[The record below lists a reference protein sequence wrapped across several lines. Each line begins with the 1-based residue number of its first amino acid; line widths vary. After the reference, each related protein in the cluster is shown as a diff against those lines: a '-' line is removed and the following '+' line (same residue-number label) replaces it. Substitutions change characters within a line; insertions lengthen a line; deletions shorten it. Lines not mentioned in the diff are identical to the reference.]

1 MAATLDEHGREILDE
16 TPVAITVPF
25 DRPEPLHLRI
35 RRMVERYHQEMKEKD
50 EYESF
55 EDADDF
61 DVEDGVLSWED
72 SPSDYEVE
80 FMPPAN
86 PSVHVQKEVTSKQEQ
101 GSPAP
106 ATEEPPKAEPAT
118 ETSEK

>member
-1 MAATLDEHGREILDE
+1 MAATLDEFGREVLDQ

-25 DRPEPLHLRI
+25 TRPEPLHLRI

-61 DVEDGVLSWED
+61 DVEDGVPSWED
-72 SPSDYEVE
+72 APSSYEVE
-80 FMPPAN
+80 FMPSSELAAKP
-86 PSVHVQKEVTSKQEQ
+86 EQ
-101 GSPAP
+101 ATPAP
-106 ATEEPPKAEPAT
+106 VKAEPPQAENVE
-118 ETSEK
+118 ETPKA